1 MPFAPDPGSADL
13 LEAHDRLLRGDPEVV
28 GADDVV
34 VDQELWLAVFGES
47 GFVSHRALGEQ
58 PATALDALVA
68 GVIAHFGA
76 KSVSEFEWKT
86 RSHDVGNDALVAAL
100 LRAGL
105 HPEPVETV
113 MIGETGKLRAPVEL
127 PEGLVLRKAGTE
139 GYELSDDIEAVDALH
154 ASVFENHQRHFSERL
169 MAELTENPELRELW
183 LVTDG
188 TGAISAGRVEFSG
201 PVAGLFGGATLP
213 QWRGRGLYR
222 AMTAARA
229 NSAAR
234 VGCELVYAECT
245 PFSEPILRGAGLR
258 AITTTTPYLW
268 RADGR

>member
-1 MPFAPDPGSADL
+1 MPFVPDPGSAEL

-28 GADDVV
+28 GADDLV
-34 VDQELWLAVFGES
+34 VDEGLWLAVFGQS

-58 PATALDALVA
+58 PAAALDALVA
-68 GVIAHFGA
+68 RVIAHFVA

-86 RSHDVGNDALVAAL
+86 RSHDVGNNTLVAAL

-113 MIGETGKLRAPVEL
+113 MIGETSKLRALVEL
-127 PEGLVLRKAGTE
+127 PEPLVLRKAGT
-139 GYELSDDIEAVDALH
+139 GGHALSDDVAAVDALH
-154 ASVFENHQRHFSERL
+154 AAVFENHQRHFSERL
-169 MAELTENPELRELW
+169 MVELTESPELRELW

-188 TGAISAGRVEFSG
+188 TEAISAGRVEFSG

-229 NSAAR
+229 DSAAR

-245 PFSEPILRGAGLR
+245 PFSQPILRSAGLC

-268 RADGR
+268 RYPGR